1 MSLRLWRTVALGLA
15 CVLTS
20 AVPASAQAQHYA
32 VVIQGASGEDQYAA
46 LHRRWVDTLV
56 TVLRDRFKYD
66 AAHLIIHAEKPG
78 AGEQP
83 ATADAVRATFARVAP
98 LLKAQDQLFVLFI
111 GHGTAEAGDA
121 KFNLVGRDLTI
132 AEWGALLK
140 PIAGR
145 IAVVD
150 STSASFPFLA
160 GLAAPGRIVIT
171 ATSSPGQRFHTMFPE
186 GFVQAFTTDASDLD
200 KNGRVSLLEAFTF
213 ASRQVKQ
220 HYEQAGTMVTE
231 IAMMDDDGDGKG
243 RNATETGG
251 DGTIAGL
258 MYLQAPAVATSA
270 DPETQRLLVR
280 QQALTEQVDELRRRR
295 PTMTPAD
302 YDREFETLIIELSV
316 VSRDV
321 RRRAAGRQP

>member
-1 MSLRLWRTVALGLA
+1 MSVRVWRVLLVGLA
-15 CVLTS
+15 C
-20 AVPASAQAQHYA
+20 AVTWASPAAAQGQNYA
-32 VVIQGASGEDQYAA
+32 VIIQGASGEDQYAVR
-46 LHRRWVDTLV
+46 HRAWVDAFV
-56 TVLRDRFKYD
+56 SVLRDRFKYD
-66 AAHLIIHAEKPG
+66 AAHLFVHAEKPG

-83 ATADAVRATFARVAP
+83 ATADAVRETFGKVATIV
-98 LLKAQDQLFVLFI
+98 KAQDQVFVMFI

-121 KFNLVGRDLTI
+121 KFNLVGRDLTMV
-132 AEWGALLK
+132 EWSGLLK

-145 IAVVD
+145 VAVVD

-160 GLAAPGRIVIT
+160 ALAAPGRVVIT
-171 ATSSPGQRFHTMFPE
+171 ATSSAGQRFHTVFPE
-186 GFVQAFTTDASDLD
+186 GFVQAFANDASDLD
-200 KNGRVSLLEAFTF
+200 KDGRISLLEAFTY

-220 HYEQAGTMVTE
+220 HYEQANTMVTE
-231 IAMMDDDGDGKG
+231 IAMLDDNGDGKW
-243 RNATETGG
+243 RNATETGA

-258 MYLQAPAVATSA
+258 MYLQAPTVATSS

-280 QQALTEQVDELRRRR
+280 QQALTGQVDDLRRRR

-321 RRRAAGRQP
+321 RRRTAVRQP

>member
-1 MSLRLWRTVALGLA
+1 MSVRVWRVLLLGLA
-15 CVLTS
+15 CALTWAS
-20 AVPASAQAQHYA
+20 PAAAQGQNYA
-32 VVIQGASGEDQYAA
+32 VIIQGASGEDQYAVR
-46 LHRRWVDTLV
+46 HRAWVDAFV

-66 AAHLIIHAEKPG
+66 AAHLFVHAEKPG

-83 ATADAVRATFARVAP
+83 ATADAVRETFGKVATIVKAP
-98 LLKAQDQLFVLFI
+98 DQVFVMFI

-121 KFNLVGRDLTI
+121 KFNLVGRDLTMV
-132 AEWGALLK
+132 EWSGLLK

-145 IAVVD
+145 VAVVD

-160 GLAAPGRIVIT
+160 GLAAPGRVVIT
-171 ATSSPGQRFHTMFPE
+171 ATSSAGQRFHTVFPE
-186 GFVQAFTTDASDLD
+186 GFVQAFANDASDLD
-200 KNGRVSLLEAFTF
+200 KDGRISLLEAFTY

-220 HYEQAGTMVTE
+220 HYEQANTMVTE
-231 IAMMDDDGDGKG
+231 IAVLDDNGDGKG

-258 MYLQAPAVATSA
+258 MYLQASTVATSS

-280 QQALTEQVDELRRRR
+280 QQTLTEQVDDLRRRR
-295 PTMTPAD
+295 PSMTPAD

-321 RRRAAGRQP
+321 RRRTAVRQP

>member
-1 MSLRLWRTVALGLA
+1 MSVRAWRVLLLGLA
-15 CVLTS
+15 C
-20 AVPASAQAQHYA
+20 AVAWASPATAQGQNYA
-32 VVIQGASGEDQYAA
+32 VIIQGASGEDQYAVR
-46 LHRRWVDTLV
+46 HRAWVDAFV

-66 AAHLIIHAEKPG
+66 AAHLFVHAEKPG

-83 ATADAVRATFARVAP
+83 ATADAVRETFGKVATIVKAP
-98 LLKAQDQLFVLFI
+98 DQVFVMFI

-121 KFNLVGRDLTI
+121 KFNLVGRDLTMV
-132 AEWGALLK
+132 EWSGLLK

-145 IAVVD
+145 VAVVD

-160 GLAAPGRIVIT
+160 GLAAPGRVVIT
-171 ATSSPGQRFHTMFPE
+171 ATSSAGQRFHTVFPE
-186 GFVQAFTTDASDLD
+186 GFVQAFANDASDLD
-200 KNGRVSLLEAFTF
+200 KDGRISLLEAFTY

-220 HYEQAGTMVTE
+220 HYEQANTMVTE
-231 IAMMDDDGDGKG
+231 IAVLDDNGDGKG

-258 MYLQAPAVATSA
+258 MFLQAATVATSS

-280 QQALTEQVDELRRRR
+280 QQALTEQVDDLRRRR
-295 PTMTPAD
+295 PSMTPAD

-321 RRRAAGRQP
+321 RRRTAVRQP